1 MMEPLAEEMPGEEA
15 ALAIERNSKEV
26 SSETD
31 LRTRMTMIDTELTDP
46 RAMRS

>member
-1 MMEPLAEEMPGEEA
+1 MKLLAEEMPDQEE

-26 SSETD
+26 SSEND